1 MKYIIEILRQKRND
15 KTKYKEKYEYEND
28 NLETSLLQ
36 VLLDIN
42 LKYNSNIEFEYSCY
56 QKKCGACSAIINN
69 SPNLLCKARL
79 KDYKDYIY
87 IEPLR
92 KFNCITDL
100 IVDRSILYE
109 NLKTLNLWL
118 NENANINDNNT
129 NLAYKSSECIMCGLC
144 LEVCPSFNIKSK
156 FFGPASFSI
165 TTKII
170 TEADKDTKDKIKEFL
185 ADRVSDAVDALIDET
200 GSAISDAIG
209 SAFAEVV
216 MSMFFGTKD

>member
-144 LEVCPSFNIKSK
+144 LEVCPSFIFLGHTLTQLNDFEHPLKICLLNNS
-156 FFGPASFSI
+156 FILSLVSLSASVIILVVIENDAGP
-165 TTKII
+165 KNL
-170 TEADKDTKDKIKEFL
+170 D
-185 ADRVSDAVDALIDET
+185 LILNQ
-200 GSAISDAIG
+200 
-209 SAFAEVV
+209 
-216 MSMFFGTKD
+216 K